1 MKSKV
6 LMLCLVAG
14 VHSWS
19 LWGDSSRIEPHE
31 DVSQEC
37 RQAAA
42 HGDCEFYRCLERRF
56 PCGHDG
62 YALNIGLHFCT
73 RADELHSQ
81 FTAQGKLFMNGSKT
95 CVTSTLLPVY
105 ESYSARC
112 GDIEEDGANAM
123 RSCSYNEYGGMSSCT
138 FIRSNMDVYNQ
149 MLGVDEV
156 SRLMGLGNARLLAR
170 IFVDGARCGATV
182 ASERFLLLGGTINNF
197 LGSVWE
203 SAGDFADGV
212 SSWWGNL

>member
-1 MKSKV
+1 MKGIV

-19 LWGDSSRIEPHE
+19 FWRGSPRVEPHE
-31 DVSQEC
+31 DVDQAC

-42 HGDCEFYRCLERRF
+42 QGNCEFYRCLERRF

-62 YALNIGLHFCT
+62 YATKIGLHFCA

-81 FTAQGKLFMNGSKT
+81 FTPQGKLFMNGSKT

-112 GDIEEDGANAM
+112 DDIEDAGADAM
-123 RSCSYNEYGGMSSCT
+123 RTCSYNEYAGMSSCT

-149 MLGVDEV
+149 MLGTDEV
-156 SRLMGLGNARLLAR
+156 SRLMGLGNARLLFR

-182 ASERFLLLGGTINNF
+182 ASERFTSLGGSIM
-197 LGSVWE
+197 GSV
-203 SAGDFADGV
+203 GDLADGV
-212 SSWWGNL
+212 SNWWRNL